1 MLLLVRLLG
10 SKAIIHNSP
19 FQNPVVLLCDT
30 KATENME
37 YNLMDYHFFSCA
49 LWHNDTITL
58 KLIFKAGKRGLGDRK
73 IRRIIRSLVF
83 KFDKLT
89 GLRRNHFLV
98 LSVMLQRVGRALYT
112 VATGHCCRT
121 DELSDNNWVKRG
133 NKWCHECM
141 KWKESTDLFSKTIH
155 ARANQSYWEVLCRR
169 GWGYVCGGGG
179 WGIKLQQ
186 WFTWLCHEESLYA
199 PKTNCSTTRSYET
212 LNCD

>member
-1 MLLLVRLLG
+1 MLLLVRLFG

-19 FQNPVVLLCDT
+19 FQNPVVLLCTT

-37 YNLMDYHFFSCA
+37 YNLMDYHFFSSA
-49 LWHNDTITL
+49 LWHNDTITW

-73 IRRIIRSLVF
+73 TRWIICSLVF

-89 GLRRNHFLV
+89 DLRRNRFLV
-98 LSVMLQRVGRALYT
+98 LSVMLQRMGKALHT
-112 VATGHCCRT
+112 VATGHCCST

-155 ARANQSYWEVLCRR
+155 ARANQFYWEVLL
-169 GWGYVCGGGG
+169 GWGGGG
-179 WGIKLQQ
+179 FKL
-186 WFTWLCHEESLYA
+186 
-199 PKTNCSTTRSYET
+199 
-212 LNCD
+212 